1 MRGRCGAQRLARA
14 AKQKQ
19 LPTRRWRK
27 PKLEADERAAEEE
40 LKREAARALKADQ
53 ERRRKLRRALVDMLQ
68 RKMVRV
74 LYSTSAL
81 S

>member
-1 MRGRCGAQRLARA
+1 MARA

-40 LKREAARALKADQ
+40 LKREAARALKDEQ

-68 RKMVRV
+68 RKMVCRHYKHINRNK
-74 LYSTSAL
+74 LRAPW
-81 S
+81 